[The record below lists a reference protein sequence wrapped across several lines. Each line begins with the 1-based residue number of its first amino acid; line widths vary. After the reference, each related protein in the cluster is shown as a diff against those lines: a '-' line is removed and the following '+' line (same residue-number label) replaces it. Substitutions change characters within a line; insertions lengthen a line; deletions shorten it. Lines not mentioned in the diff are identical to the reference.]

1 MIGMSEREDAVEP
14 AEDAADEEWA
24 FTLSDLEDREAAAEE
39 RTKPIEANTPSLEGV
54 VFFLL
59 GVAFAVFI
67 ISRLFLG

>member
-1 MIGMSEREDAVEP
+1 MSDREDAP
-14 AEDAADEEWA
+14 ASAEDSEDDEEWA

-39 RTKPIEANTPSLEGV
+39 RIRPIEAGTPSLEGT
-54 VFFLL
+54 VFVLL